1 MRNVQVIYDTPTLSK
16 IDNKFNLVLSS
27 NSNYVSENNAIIKS
41 NLDMF
46 STSKN
51 NLLYSQIPRFNFE
64 NSLEER
70 FSIYNRNGTPILEV
84 LI

>member
-16 IDNKFNLVLSS
+16 IDNKFNLVPSS
-27 NSNYVSENNAIIKS
+27 NSNYVSENNAS